1 MKRFWGGILTL
12 FQALDFDSALFS
24 KQRERKAILNTYK
37 EYVISCLESIV
48 SKFNKLV
55 WRRLVSQWVTKWA
68 IEKLFFQTRK
78 LKNPVEHL
86 EKINPMCRDTI
97 YVYVSS
103 NFASIAN
110 VRYHFSSQLLSERIR
125 FRLNFKN
132 ALGKQTREEKVDFFW
147 IVMNYNY

>member
-24 KQRERKAILNTYK
+24 KQEWKTFTKSNPDHR
-37 EYVISCLESIV
+37 SCDI
-48 SKFNKLV
+48 KFNKLSV
-55 WRRLVSQWVTKWA
+55 TEVVSQWVTKWA